1 MRTRLSNGCH
11 CGNQTG
17 KEGKIRGYIWAYI
30 GPDMY
35 VHKKFY
41 SYLTISIETLAVIQ
55 DISGDTLLLITFK
68 LH

>member
-1 MRTRLSNGCH
+1 
-11 CGNQTG
+11 
-17 KEGKIRGYIWAYI
+17 
-30 GPDMY
+30 MY